1 MTTTQANR
9 IQLAL
14 PKCPTGIQGLDE
26 ITHGGLPK
34 GRPTLVC
41 GSAGSGKTLLAMEFL
56 VRGAQQYKESG
67 VFVSFE
73 ESEKELMDNVISL
86 GWDLKDLIDQKKLL
100 IDQIYI
106 EPSEIK
112 ETGEYDLEGLFV
124 RLGHAIQS
132 LNAKRVA
139 LDTLEALFGGFTN
152 ELIMRTELRRLFRWL
167 KDKEVTA
174 VITGEPGDGNL
185 TRYGIE
191 EYVSDC
197 VIVVDHRVKE
207 QIGTRRLR
215 VVKYRGST
223 HGTNEYPFLIGEQG
237 LSVLPITSLGLEYK
251 VTTERVST
259 GISRLD
265 TMLGGQGYYRGSS
278 ILASGTPG
286 TGKSTLATSFV
297 HAACQRG
304 ERCLYFALE
313 EAKTQLIRN
322 MRSIGIDLEPWVK
335 SGLLRFHA
343 ERATSSGLEMY
354 LITIRTLLDEFKP
367 QIVVF
372 DPMSNLISV
381 GTGEEI
387 KSVLARVIDYLKIK
401 GITALF
407 TNLTHAGGPLE
418 TTETAVSSL
427 MDTWILLRDI
437 ESGGER
443 NRGIYILKSRGM
455 AHSNQIR
462 EFLLTDKGVDLLDVY
477 LGPREVLTG
486 TARATRVAEEKADRL
501 RRQQEIERRQHEL
514 ERKRAAMEAQVAAL
528 RAEFEAE
535 EEEVEKILAEAKMR
549 EEVLEE
555 NQKRMGDMRKTDE

>member
-1 MTTTQANR
+1 MTTTQANH
-9 IQLAL
+9 IESTL

-41 GSAGSGKTLLAMEFL
+41 GSAGSGKTLFAMEFL
-56 VRGAQQYKESG
+56 VRGAQQYEEPG

-73 ESEKELMDNVISL
+73 ESGQELMDNVISL
-86 GWDLKDLIDQKKLL
+86 GWDLKSLIDQEKLL
-100 IDQIYI
+100 IDYIHI
-106 EPSEIK
+106 EPSEIQ

-124 RLGHAIQS
+124 RLGHAIES

-139 LDTLEALFGGFTN
+139 LDTLEALFGGFT
-152 ELIMRTELRRLFRWL
+152 
-167 KDKEVTA
+167 
-174 VITGEPGDGNL
+174 GEGML

-197 VIVVDHRVKE
+197 VIVLDHRIKE

-223 HGTNEYPFLIGEQG
+223 HGTNEYPFLVGEQG
-237 LSVLPITSLGLEYK
+237 LSVLPITSLGLGYK

-259 GISRLD
+259 GIARLD

-304 ERCLYFALE
+304 ERCLYFSLE
-313 EAKTQLIRN
+313 EAETQIIRN

-343 ERATSSGLEMY
+343 ERAASFGLEMY
-354 LITIRTLLDEFKP
+354 LIAIHKFVDEFKP
-367 QIVVF
+367 HIVVL
-372 DPMSNLISV
+372 DPISNLISV
-381 GTGEEI
+381 GTGEEV
-387 KSVLARVIDYLKIK
+387 KGMLARVSDYLKMK

-418 TTETAVSSL
+418 TTETAISSL

-477 LGPREVLTG
+477 IGPGEVLTG
-486 TARATRVAEEKADRL
+486 TARTARVAEDKAERV
-501 RRQQEIERRQHEL
+501 RREEEIERRQREL

-535 EEEVEKILAEAKMR
+535 EEELEKVIAEAKMR
-549 EEVLEE
+549 EEVLKED
-555 NQKRMGDMRKTDE
+555 QVRMGSIRKADE

>member
-1 MTTTQANR
+1 MTTAHPNQIEST
-9 IQLAL
+9 L

-41 GSAGSGKTLLAMEFL
+41 GSAGSGKTLFTMEFL
-56 VRGAQQYKESG
+56 VRGAQQYKEPG

-73 ESEKELMDNVISL
+73 ESGQELMDNVISL
-86 GWDLKDLIDQKKLL
+86 GWDLKSLIDQKKLL
-100 IDQIYI
+100 IDHIHI
-106 EPSEIK
+106 EPSEIQ

-124 RLGHAIQS
+124 RLGHAIES

-167 KDKEVTA
+167 KDKGVTA
-174 VITGEPGDGNL
+174 VITGEPGEGNL

-197 VIVVDHRVKE
+197 VIVLDHRIKE

-223 HGTNEYPFLIGEQG
+223 HGTNEYPFLVGEQG
-237 LSVLPITSLGLEYK
+237 LSVLPITSLGLGYK
-251 VTTERVST
+251 VTTERVSA
-259 GISRLD
+259 GIARLD

-304 ERCLYFALE
+304 ERCVYFSLE
-313 EAKTQLIRN
+313 EAETQIIRN

-343 ERATSSGLEMY
+343 ERATSFGLEMY
-354 LITIRTLLDEFKP
+354 LITICTLVDEFKP
-367 QIVVF
+367 HIVVV

-381 GTGEEI
+381 GTGEEV
-387 KSVLARVIDYLKIK
+387 KSTLARVIDYLKMK

-418 TTETAVSSL
+418 TTESAISSL

-477 LGPREVLTG
+477 MGPGEVLTG
-486 TARATRVAEEKADRL
+486 TARTTRVAEEKADRL
-501 RRQQEIERRQHEL
+501 RRQQEIERRQREL
-514 ERKRAAMEAQVAAL
+514 ERKHAAMEARVAAL

-535 EEEVEKILAEAKMR
+535 EEELEKVIAEAKMS
-549 EEVLEE
+549 EEVIEE
-555 NQKRMGDMRKTDE
+555 DRERVSVLRKADE